1 MKFNKLWKIL
11 LCLCIV
17 ATMGMSAN
25 RKQVDVNFKNLEIGN
40 FIKLVSKIL
49 NKNILLTSSIKGKVN
64 FVSAKPIYKDELLS
78 LVQSVLASKGYT
90 LVENDAFMEVVRLS
104 EASKYNLPV
113 VKNGKKYKQMITQTI
128 KIKNEDV
135 NIISAKIRHL
145 LSKSAKI
152 VSVKENNTMLITD
165 FPENIRTI
173 RDVVQILEKNQEK
186 KIAFV
191 KLKNVKVQKVYGEV
205 MKILKDIFNQ
215 KVSDQ
220 KISIIANQDSNTLVI
235 VGLKK
240 AVDKLTG
247 VVQKF
252 DKKDPKLEQEVKIIA
267 LKNSEAKNTFKAIQ
281 FIIKSKKY
289 TSKEATPTISVDTDT
304 NSIIILGPKESIMGI
319 EKIIKELDKEKPQV
333 YVRAQIIEVNEGLTN
348 KIGTKFGLEA
358 GSISGSGLFNI
369 ATALGGGSSVVA
381 STLASNVKL
390 DSNLRNGLI
399 LGATIDFLKENS
411 AVNVVS
417 EPSLLCINN
426 KESSIYVGETK
437 SIQTGTEITTGGNT
451 INKYSRSD
459 IGLTLKVKPLISND
473 NKVTLDIT
481 VILEDVGEA
490 TTNGQPDTNK
500 REIKTVSLVRD
511 GENVIVGGLIKNK
524 LDNLNSK
531 VPLLGDIP
539 LFGKLFQHN
548 SIVNNK
554 VNLVVILTPY
564 VIKSSSNLSALRK
577 KLSKLDVIKE
587 RVLKNI
593 KKTLKEK
600 EKNAKN

>member
-1 MKFNKLWKIL
+1 MKFNKFWKIL

-17 ATMGMSAN
+17 TTMGMATN
-25 RKQVDVNFKNLEIGN
+25 RKQIDINFKNLEIGN

-49 NKNILLTSSIKGKVN
+49 NKNILLTNSIRGKVN
-64 FVSAKPIYKDELLS
+64 FVSAKPIYKDELLD

-113 VKNGKKYKQMITQTI
+113 VKNGKKYKQMITQAI

-152 VSVKENNTMLITD
+152 VSVRENNTMLVTD

-173 RDVVQILEKNQEK
+173 KNVVKILEKNQEK

-220 KISIIANQDSNTLVI
+220 QVSIIANQDSNTLVI

-240 AVDKLTG
+240 VVDKLTG
-247 VVQKF
+247 VVEKF
-252 DKKDPKLEQEVKIIA
+252 DKKDPKLKQEVKIIT

-289 TSKEATPTISVDTDT
+289 TSKEAMPTISVDTDT
-304 NSIIILGPKESIMGI
+304 NSIIVLGPKESIVDI

-333 YVRAQIIEVNEGLTN
+333 YVRAQIIEVNEGLIN

-390 DSNLRNGLI
+390 DSNLKNGLI

-437 SIQTGTEITTGGNT
+437 SIQTGTETTTGGNI
-451 INKYSRSD
+451 INKYSRND

-473 NKVTLDIT
+473 DKVTLDIT

-500 REIKTVSLVRD
+500 REIKTISLVRD

-548 SIVNNK
+548 STVNNK

-564 VIKSSSNLSALRK
+564 IINSSSNLSALRK

-593 KKTLKEK
+593 KKSLKEK

>member
-1 MKFNKLWKIL
+1 MKFNKFWKIL

-17 ATMGMSAN
+17 TTMGMATN
-25 RKQVDVNFKNLEIGN
+25 RKQIDINFKNLEIGN

-49 NKNILLTSSIKGKVN
+49 NKNILLTNSIRGKVN
-64 FVSAKPIYKDELLS
+64 FVSAKPIYKDELLD

-113 VKNGKKYKQMITQTI
+113 VKNGKKYKQMITQAI

-152 VSVKENNTMLITD
+152 VSVKENNTMLVTD

-173 RDVVQILEKNQEK
+173 KNVVKILEKNQEK

-220 KISIIANQDSNTLVI
+220 QVSIIANQDSNTLVI

-240 AVDKLTG
+240 VVDKLTG
-247 VVQKF
+247 VVEKF
-252 DKKDPKLEQEVKIIA
+252 DKKDPKLKQEVKIIT

-289 TSKEATPTISVDTDT
+289 TSKEAMPTISVDTDT
-304 NSIIILGPKESIMGI
+304 NSIIVLGPKESIVDI

-333 YVRAQIIEVNEGLTN
+333 YVRAQIIEVNEGLIN

-390 DSNLRNGLI
+390 DSNLKNGLI

-437 SIQTGTEITTGGNT
+437 SIQTGTETTTGGNI
-451 INKYSRSD
+451 INKYSRND

-473 NKVTLDIT
+473 DKVTLDIT

-500 REIKTVSLVRD
+500 REIKTISLVRD

-548 SIVNNK
+548 STVNNK

-564 VIKSSSNLSALRK
+564 IINSSSNLSALRK

-593 KKTLKEK
+593 KKSLKEK

>member
-1 MKFNKLWKIL
+1 
-11 LCLCIV
+11 
-17 ATMGMSAN
+17 MSAQ
-25 RKQVDVNFKNLEIGN
+25 REKIDINFKGLEIGN
-40 FIKLVSKIL
+40 FIKLTSKIL
-49 NKNILLTSSIKGKVN
+49 HKNILLTYNIKGKVD
-64 FVSAKPIYKDELLS
+64 FVSDHPIYKDELLG
-78 LVQSVLASKGYT
+78 LIQSVLLSKGYT
-90 LVENDAFMEVVRLS
+90 LIENDTFVEVVRLS

-113 VKNGKKYKQMITQTI
+113 VQNSKKYRQMITEAI
-128 KIKNEDV
+128 KVKNEDV
-135 NIISAKIRHL
+135 NVISAKIRHL
-145 LSKSAKI
+145 LSRSAKLI
-152 VSVKENNTMLITD
+152 SIKENNSILITD
-165 FPENIRTI
+165 FPQNIKTVK
-173 RDVVQILEKNQEK
+173 DVIHIIEKKQEK
-186 KIAFV
+186 TVSFV
-191 KLKNVKVQKVYGEV
+191 KLNNVKVQKVYAQV
-205 MKILKDIFNQ
+205 MNILKDIFNQ

-220 KISIIANQDSNTLVI
+220 KINVIANQDSNTLVI

-240 AVDKLTG
+240 SVEKLTDI
-247 VVQKF
+247 VKKF
-252 DKKDPKLEQEVKIIA
+252 DKKDEKLEQQVKIIA

-281 FIIKSKKY
+281 FVVKSKKY
-289 TSKEATPTISVDTDT
+289 TSKEATPVISVDADT
-304 NSIIILGPKESIMGI
+304 NSIIVLGPKESIDGI
-319 EKIIKELDKEKPQV
+319 EKIIRELDKEKPQV
-333 YVRAQIIEVNEGLTN
+333 YVKAQIIEVNEGLTN
-348 KIGTKFGLEA
+348 KIGTQFGLEA
-358 GSISGSGLFNI
+358 GGISGSGLFNI

-390 DSNLRNGLI
+390 DSNLRSGLI

-411 AVNVVS
+411 AINVVS

-451 INKYSRSD
+451 INKYSRND

-473 NKVTLDIT
+473 DKVTLDIT

-524 LDNLNSK
+524 IDNLNSK

-539 LFGKLFQHN
+539 ILGKLFQHN
-548 SIVNNK
+548 STVNNK

-564 VIKSSSNLSALRK
+564 IIKSSSNLSALRK
-577 KLSKLDVIKE
+577 KLSRLDAIKE

-593 KKTLKEK
+593 KKSLKEK
-600 EKNAKN
+600 KENAKN

>member
-1 MKFNKLWKIL
+1 MKFNKFWKIL

-17 ATMGMSAN
+17 TTMGMAAN
-25 RKQVDVNFKNLEIGN
+25 RKQVDINFKNLEIGN

-49 NKNILLTSSIKGKVN
+49 NKNILLTNNIRGKIN
-64 FVSAKPIYKDELLS
+64 FVSAKPIYKDELLG

-113 VKNGKKYKQMITQTI
+113 VKNGKKYKQMITQVI
-128 KIKNEDV
+128 KIKNENVDT
-135 NIISAKIRHL
+135 ISAKIRHL

-152 VSVKENNTMLITD
+152 VSVRENNIMLITD

-191 KLKNVKVQKVYGEV
+191 ELKNVKVQKVYSEV

-220 KISIIANQDSNTLVI
+220 QVSIIANQDSNTLVI

-240 AVDKLTG
+240 VVDKLTG
-247 VVQKF
+247 VVEKF

-289 TSKEATPTISVDTDT
+289 TSKEAMPTISVDADT
-304 NSIIILGPKESIMGI
+304 NSIIVLGPKESIMGI

-333 YVRAQIIEVNEGLTN
+333 YVKAQIIEVNEGLTN
-348 KIGTKFGLEA
+348 KIGTKLGLEA
-358 GSISGSGLFNI
+358 GSISGSGLFNM

-437 SIQTGTEITTGGNT
+437 SIQTGTETTTGGNI
-451 INKYSRSD
+451 INKYSRND

-473 NKVTLDIT
+473 NKVTLDIA

-539 LFGKLFQHN
+539 LFGRLFQHN
-548 SIVNNK
+548 STVNNK
-554 VNLVVILTPY
+554 VNLVIILTPY
-564 VIKSSSNLSALRK
+564 IIKSSSNLSILRK

-593 KKTLKEK
+593 KKSLKEK